1 MSVFGFRVAD
11 ESLHVFASP
20 AAVFQSCSG
29 AALSAQDWLFFA
41 VDGSPLRL
49 EQGLDG
55 RPYLR
60 PWASCSSCSLP
71 QMLPYVRALHDPS
84 GAESLAALCQRF
96 GAELA

>member
-20 AAVFQSCSG
+20 AAALQQCAG
-29 AALSAQDWLFFA
+29 AVLPTQDWLFFA
-41 VDGSPLRL
+41 ADGSPLRL
-49 EQGLDG
+49 EQGLNG
-55 RPYLR
+55 WPYLR

-71 QMLPYVRALHDPS
+71 QLLPYVRALHDAN
-84 GAESLAALCQRF
+84 GAESLATLCQRF